1 MEEPMDTK
9 DRPTLT
15 VFRDDGTAAN
25 VHTLIR
31 RYGTVEA
38 VLYLYL
44 GRAAPQAERCG
55 LFQCHP
61 DYIARDTGL
70 DRQDVLDAIPNLE
83 PHAQF
88 DDSTWVWW
96 VEELAEQYIR
106 AAGNNSNQMKGVKHF
121 IQRIPDCRLRDEAIQ
136 FWSEAP
142 KWDESILPLD
152 THITPRDR
160 NGMEGTV
167 TKGLGKGIGKV
178 NSVVECGGGS

>member
-1 MEEPMDTK
+1 MDTK

-70 DRQDVLDAIPNLE
+70 DRQDVLEAIANLE
-83 PHAQF
+83 PHIKF
-88 DDSTWVWW
+88 DADCGVWW
-96 VEELAEQYIR
+96 IQEMAEQYLPMT
-106 AAGNNSNQMKGVKHF
+106 NNGKHMTSVKHQ
-121 IQRIPDCRLRDEAIQ
+121 IGKTPDCELKDEAIQ
-136 FWSEAP
+136 FWSQASN
-142 KWDESILPLD
+142 WDESTLPVGA
-152 THITPRDR
+152 HMTPRDR
-160 NGMEGTV
+160 NGMDGD
-167 TKGLGKGIGKV
+167 KAIANPIANPKV